1 MRGDQRLTGGRDV
14 PGFGY
19 AHGCP
24 RKIHDGI
31 GIASSYQVGNPG
43 AIKARRD
50 PADRPTTGR
59 DRCLLGRRGDF
70 RHSAAA
76 GGRGQPRPNHWTA
89 EDFRGHHCKHLEESR
104 RLRPASTEQA
114 MTRPPKRSMFA
125 GDGVA
130 APLQH
135 ATFRRIWLASLLS
148 NLGLLIQAV
157 GAAWAMTQMTSSAD
171 KVALVQTALMLPVM
185 LISMPAGAIAD
196 MYDRRIVALIS
207 LAIALSGATALTVL
221 AWLGLVT
228 PETLLALCFVVGSG
242 MALFGPAWQSSVT
255 EQVPPET
262 LPSAVAL
269 NGISY
274 NIARSFGPA
283 IGGIVVAAAGAVAAF
298 AANAVLYLPLLI
310 VLFLWRRTSQPS
322 RLPRERLN
330 RAIVSGV
337 RYIANSPAIKIVLTR
352 TLVTGLIGGSVS
364 ALMPL
369 VARDLLHG
377 GAQTY
382 GIMLG
387 AFGMGAVIGA
397 LNITEVRKRMS
408 GEAAIRACALSMGG
422 AIAAVALSREPVLTA
437 AALVI
442 AGAVWMLAVAL
453 FNIGVQLSAPRWVAG
468 RSLAAFQASIA
479 GGIAIGSWGWG
490 RLTDAVGVEAALLV
504 SAALM
509 LASPLL
515 GLWLQMPRIGAR
527 NEDAEVLADP
537 EVQLSL
543 TARSGPLVVEI
554 EYRVAQDN
562 ARAFH
567 NVMQEVQLS
576 RQRNGAY
583 GWSIARDIADPELWT
598 ERYHCP
604 TWLDYLR
611 QRNRSTQ
618 SERALHQRAIGFHL
632 GPDPV
637 RVRRML
643 ERPFGSVRWK
653 EDTPDRAV
661 SEVLPVT
668 SSAAGGST

>member
-1 MRGDQRLTGGRDV
+1 MTDQ
-14 PGFGY
+14 
-19 AHGCP
+19 
-24 RKIHDGI
+24 
-31 GIASSYQVGNPG
+31 
-43 AIKARRD
+43 
-50 PADRPTTGR
+50 
-59 DRCLLGRRGDF
+59 
-70 RHSAAA
+70 
-76 GGRGQPRPNHWTA
+76 
-89 EDFRGHHCKHLEESR
+89 
-104 RLRPASTEQA
+104 
-114 MTRPPKRSMFA
+114 PKRSRFA
-125 GDGVA
+125 PDSIA
-130 APLQH
+130 APLRH
-135 ATFRRIWLASLLS
+135 AVFRRIWLASLVS
-148 NLGLLIQAV
+148 NLGILIQGV

-171 KVALVQTALMLPVM
+171 KVALVQTALMLPIM
-185 LISMPAGAIAD
+185 LIAMPAGAIAD
-196 MYDRRIVALIS
+196 MHDRRIVALVS
-207 LAIALSGATALTVL
+207 LAIALVGATVLTVL
-221 AWLGLVT
+221 AWFNLVT
-228 PETLLALCFVVGSG
+228 PNILLALCFVVGSG
-242 MALFGPAWQSSVT
+242 MALFGPAWQASVS
-255 EQVPPET
+255 EQVPAET

-283 IGGIVVAAAGAVAAF
+283 IGGIVVATAGAVAAF
-298 AANAVLYLPLLI
+298 AVNALLYLPLMV
-310 VLFLWRRTSQPS
+310 VLFLWNRAHEPS

-337 RYIANSPAIKIVLTR
+337 RYIANSPSIRIVLIR

-382 GIMLG
+382 GVMLG
-387 AFGMGAVIGA
+387 AFGMGAVFGA
-397 LNITEVRKRMS
+397 LNIAEVRRRLS
-408 GEAAIRACALSMGG
+408 GEAAVRACAISMAG
-422 AIAAVALSREPVLTA
+422 AIAAVALSTSAILTA
-437 AALVI
+437 IALVL

-490 RLTDAVGVEAALLV
+490 HLTDAAGVEIALLV
-504 SAALM
+504 SAGLM
-509 LASPLL
+509 LLSPLL
-515 GLWLQMPRIGAR
+515 GIWLRMPPVGAR
-527 NEDAEVLADP
+527 NEAASEVLADP
-537 EVQLSL
+537 EVRLSL
-543 TARSGPLVVEI
+543 TGRSGPLVVEI

-583 GWSIARDIADPELWT
+583 GWSIARDIGDPELWT

-611 QRNRSTQ
+611 QRNRATQ
-618 SERALHQRAIGFHL
+618 SERALHQSAIAFHL
-632 GPDPV
+632 GPEPI

-653 EDTPDRAV
+653 EDTPDRAAN
-661 SEVLPVT
+661 EVLPVVAT
-668 SSAAGGST
+668 AAGSST

>member
-1 MRGDQRLTGGRDV
+1 MTEPPNR
-14 PGFGY
+14 PSF
-19 AHGCP
+19 AA
-24 RKIHDGI
+24 DG
-31 GIASSYQVGNPG
+31 
-43 AIKARRD
+43 
-50 PADRPTTGR
+50 
-59 DRCLLGRRGDF
+59 
-70 RHSAAA
+70 
-76 GGRGQPRPNHWTA
+76 
-89 EDFRGHHCKHLEESR
+89 
-104 RLRPASTEQA
+104 LR
-114 MTRPPKRSMFA
+114 
-125 GDGVA
+125 
-130 APLQH
+130 APLRH
-135 ATFRRIWLASLLS
+135 PVFRRIWFASLLS
-148 NLGLLIQAV
+148 NLGLLIQGV
-157 GAAWAMTQMTSSAD
+157 GAAWAMTQMATSAD
-171 KVALVQTALMLPVM
+171 DVALVQTALMLPVM

-196 MYDRRIVALIS
+196 MYDRRIVALVSLSIS
-207 LAIALSGATALTVL
+207 LSGATALS
-221 AWLGLVT
+221 
-228 PETLLALCFVVGSG
+228 LLAGLHLITPTILLAFCFVVGSG
-242 MALFGPAWQSSVT
+242 MALFGPAWQSSVS
-255 EQVPPET
+255 EQVPAET

-283 IGGIVVAAAGAVAAF
+283 IGGIVVATAGAVAAF
-298 AANAVLYLPLLI
+298 AANAVLYIPLMV
-310 VLFLWRRTSQPS
+310 VLFLWRRVSEPS

-337 RYIANSPAIKIVLTR
+337 RYIANSPSIRIVLAR
-352 TLVTGLIGGSVS
+352 TLVTGVIGGSVS

-397 LNITEVRKRMS
+397 LNISEVRRRMT
-408 GEAAIRACALSMGG
+408 GEAAVRACALSMGG
-422 AIAAVALSREPVLTA
+422 AIAAIALSHEPVLTA
-437 AALVI
+437 AALVV
-442 AGAVWMLAVAL
+442 AGAAWMLAVAL

-479 GGIAIGSWGWG
+479 GGIAVGSWGWG
-490 RLTDAVGVEAALLV
+490 RLTDAAGVETALLA
-504 SAALM
+504 SAGLM
-509 LASPLL
+509 MLSPLL
-515 GLWLQMPRIGAR
+515 GLWLHMPRIGAR
-527 NEDAEVLADP
+527 NEDAELLADP

-554 EYRVAQDN
+554 EYRVDQDN

-567 NVMQEVQLS
+567 NVMQDVQLS

-618 SERALHQRAIGFHL
+618 SERALHQRAMDFHL

-637 RVRRML
+637 RIRRML

-653 EDTPDRAV
+653 EDTPDRAA
-661 SEVLPVT
+661 SEVLPVVAT
-668 SSAAGGST
+668 AAGSST

>member
-1 MRGDQRLTGGRDV
+1 MTDQ
-14 PGFGY
+14 
-19 AHGCP
+19 
-24 RKIHDGI
+24 
-31 GIASSYQVGNPG
+31 
-43 AIKARRD
+43 
-50 PADRPTTGR
+50 
-59 DRCLLGRRGDF
+59 
-70 RHSAAA
+70 
-76 GGRGQPRPNHWTA
+76 
-89 EDFRGHHCKHLEESR
+89 
-104 RLRPASTEQA
+104 
-114 MTRPPKRSMFA
+114 PKRSRFA
-125 GDGVA
+125 TDSIA
-130 APLQH
+130 APLRH
-135 ATFRRIWLASLLS
+135 AVFRRIWLASLVS
-148 NLGLLIQAV
+148 NLGILIQGV

-196 MYDRRIVALIS
+196 MHDRRIVALVS
-207 LAIALSGATALTVL
+207 LSIALCGATALTVL
-221 AWLGLVT
+221 AWFNLVT
-228 PETLLALCFVVGSG
+228 PNVLLALCFVVGSG
-242 MALFGPAWQSSVT
+242 MALFGPAWQASVS
-255 EQVPPET
+255 EQVPAET

-283 IGGIVVAAAGAVAAF
+283 VGGIVVATAGAVAAF
-298 AANAVLYLPLLI
+298 AVNAVLYLPLMV
-310 VLFLWRRTSQPS
+310 VLFLWNRAHEPS

-337 RYIANSPAIKIVLTR
+337 RYIANSPSIRIVLSR

-387 AFGMGAVIGA
+387 AFGMGAVLGA
-397 LNITEVRKRMS
+397 LNIAEVRKRLS
-408 GEAAIRACALSMGG
+408 GEAAVRACAISMAG
-422 AIAAVALSREPVLTA
+422 AIAAVALSTNAVLTA
-437 AALVI
+437 AALVL

-479 GGIAIGSWGWG
+479 GGIAVGSWGWG
-490 RLTDAVGVEAALLV
+490 HLTDYAGVETALLV
-504 SAALM
+504 SAGLM
-509 LASPLL
+509 LVSPLL
-515 GLWLQMPRIGAR
+515 GIWLRMPPVGAR
-527 NEDAEVLADP
+527 NEAASEVLADP
-537 EVQLSL
+537 EVRLSL
-543 TARSGPLVVEI
+543 TGRSGPLVVEI

-562 ARAFH
+562 ARLFH

-618 SERALHQRAIGFHL
+618 SERALHQRAIDFHL
-632 GPDPV
+632 GPDPI

-653 EDTPDRAV
+653 EDTPDLAAN
-661 SEVLPVT
+661 EVLPVAT
-668 SSAAGGST
+668 AAGSST

>member
-1 MRGDQRLTGGRDV
+1 MTEQSKRRGFAT
-14 PGFGY
+14 
-19 AHGCP
+19 
-24 RKIHDGI
+24 DGI
-31 GIASSYQVGNPG
+31 
-43 AIKARRD
+43 
-50 PADRPTTGR
+50 
-59 DRCLLGRRGDF
+59 
-70 RHSAAA
+70 
-76 GGRGQPRPNHWTA
+76 
-89 EDFRGHHCKHLEESR
+89 
-104 RLRPASTEQA
+104 
-114 MTRPPKRSMFA
+114 
-125 GDGVA
+125 A
-130 APLQH
+130 APLRH
-135 ATFRRIWLASLLS
+135 AVFRRIWLASLVS
-148 NLGLLIQAV
+148 NLGILIQGV

-171 KVALVQTALMLPVM
+171 KVALVQTALMLPIM
-185 LISMPAGAIAD
+185 LIAMPAGAIAD
-196 MYDRRIVALIS
+196 MHDRRIVALIS
-207 LAIALSGATALTVL
+207 LGIALVGATVLTVL

-228 PETLLALCFVVGSG
+228 PNILLALCFVVGSG
-242 MALFGPAWQSSVT
+242 MALFGPAWQASVS

-262 LPSAVAL
+262 LPAAVAL

-283 IGGIVVAAAGAVAAF
+283 IGGLVVATSGAVAAF
-298 AANAVLYLPLLI
+298 AVNAALYLPLMV
-310 VLFLWRRTSQPS
+310 VLFLWNRTHEPS

-330 RAIVSGV
+330 RAMVSGV
-337 RYIANSPAIKIVLTR
+337 RYIANSPSIRIVLIR
-352 TLVTGLIGGSVS
+352 TLVTGIIGGSVS

-397 LNITEVRKRMS
+397 LNIGEVRRRMS
-408 GEAAIRACALSMGG
+408 GEAAVRACAISMAG
-422 AIAAVALSREPVLTA
+422 AIAAVALSTSAIMTA
-437 AALVI
+437 VALVL

-479 GGIAIGSWGWG
+479 GGIAVGSWGWG
-490 RLTDAVGVEAALLV
+490 YLTDLAGVETALLV
-504 SAALM
+504 SAGLM
-509 LASPLL
+509 LISPLL
-515 GLWLQMPRIGAR
+515 GIWLRMPRVGAR
-527 NEDAEVLADP
+527 NEDATEVLADP
-537 EVQLSL
+537 EVRLSL

-554 EYRVAQDN
+554 EYRVAQDS

-583 GWSIARDIADPELWT
+583 GWSIARDIGDPELWT

-611 QRNRSTQ
+611 QRNRPTQ
-618 SERALHQRAIGFHL
+618 SERALHQRAIDFHL
-632 GPDPV
+632 GPDPI

-653 EDTPDRAV
+653 EDTPDRAAN
-661 SEVLPVT
+661 EVLPVVAT
-668 SSAAGGST
+668 AAGSST

>member
-1 MRGDQRLTGGRDV
+1 MTDQ
-14 PGFGY
+14 
-19 AHGCP
+19 
-24 RKIHDGI
+24 
-31 GIASSYQVGNPG
+31 
-43 AIKARRD
+43 
-50 PADRPTTGR
+50 
-59 DRCLLGRRGDF
+59 
-70 RHSAAA
+70 
-76 GGRGQPRPNHWTA
+76 
-89 EDFRGHHCKHLEESR
+89 
-104 RLRPASTEQA
+104 
-114 MTRPPKRSMFA
+114 PKRSRFA
-125 GDGVA
+125 TDSIV
-130 APLQH
+130 APLRH
-135 ATFRRIWLASLLS
+135 AVFRRIWLASLVS
-148 NLGLLIQAV
+148 NLGILIQGV

-196 MYDRRIVALIS
+196 MHDRRIVALVS
-207 LAIALSGATALTVL
+207 LSVALCGATALTVL
-221 AWLGLVT
+221 AWFNLVT
-228 PETLLALCFVVGSG
+228 PNVLLTLCFIVGSG
-242 MALFGPAWQSSVT
+242 MALFGPAWQASVS
-255 EQVPPET
+255 EQVPAET

-283 IGGIVVAAAGAVAAF
+283 VGGIVVATAGAVAAF
-298 AANAVLYLPLLI
+298 AVNAVLYLPLMV
-310 VLFLWRRTSQPS
+310 VLFLWNRSHEPS

-337 RYIANSPAIKIVLTR
+337 RYIANSPSIRIVLLR
-352 TLVTGLIGGSVS
+352 TLVTGLIGGSIS

-387 AFGMGAVIGA
+387 AFGVGAVIGA
-397 LNITEVRKRMS
+397 LNIAEVRKRMS
-408 GEAAIRACALSMGG
+408 GEAAVRACAISLAG
-422 AIAAVALSREPVLTA
+422 AIASVALSTNAVLTA
-437 AALVI
+437 AALVL
-442 AGAVWMLAVAL
+442 AGGVWMLAVAL

-479 GGIAIGSWGWG
+479 GGIAVGSWGWG
-490 RLTDAVGVEAALLV
+490 HLTDYAGVETALLV
-504 SAALM
+504 SAGLM
-509 LASPLL
+509 LVSPVL
-515 GLWLQMPRIGAR
+515 GIWLRMPPVGAR
-527 NEDAEVLADP
+527 NEAATEVLADP
-537 EVQLSL
+537 EVRLSL
-543 TARSGPLVVEI
+543 TGRSGPLVVEI

-562 ARAFH
+562 ARLFH

-611 QRNRSTQ
+611 QRSRATL
-618 SERALHQRAIGFHL
+618 SERALHQSAIDFHL
-632 GPDPV
+632 GPDPI

-653 EDTPDRAV
+653 EDTPDTAAD
-661 SEVLPVT
+661 EVLPVAT
-668 SSAAGGST
+668 AAGSST

>member
-1 MRGDQRLTGGRDV
+1 MTDQ
-14 PGFGY
+14 
-19 AHGCP
+19 
-24 RKIHDGI
+24 
-31 GIASSYQVGNPG
+31 
-43 AIKARRD
+43 
-50 PADRPTTGR
+50 
-59 DRCLLGRRGDF
+59 
-70 RHSAAA
+70 
-76 GGRGQPRPNHWTA
+76 
-89 EDFRGHHCKHLEESR
+89 
-104 RLRPASTEQA
+104 
-114 MTRPPKRSMFA
+114 PKRSRPVTE
-125 GDGVA
+125 GIA
-130 APLQH
+130 APLRH
-135 ATFRRIWLASLLS
+135 PVFRRIWFASLVS
-148 NLGLLIQAV
+148 NLGILIQGV

-171 KVALVQTALMLPVM
+171 KVALVQTALMLPIM
-185 LISMPAGAIAD
+185 LIAMPAGAIAD
-196 MYDRRIVALIS
+196 MHDRRIVALIS
-207 LAIALSGATALTVL
+207 LGIALVGATVLTVL

-228 PETLLALCFVVGSG
+228 PNILLALCFVVGSG
-242 MALFGPAWQSSVT
+242 MALFGPAWQASVS
-255 EQVPPET
+255 EQVPAET
-262 LPSAVAL
+262 LPAAVAL

-283 IGGIVVAAAGAVAAF
+283 IGGIVVATAGAVAAF
-298 AANAVLYLPLLI
+298 AVNAVLYLPLMV
-310 VLFLWRRTSQPS
+310 VLFLWNRTHEPS

-337 RYIANSPAIKIVLTR
+337 RYIANSPSIRIVLIR
-352 TLVTGLIGGSVS
+352 TLVTGIIGGSVS

-397 LNITEVRKRMS
+397 LNIGEVRRRMS
-408 GEAAIRACALSMGG
+408 GEAAVRACAISMAG
-422 AIAAVALSREPVLTA
+422 AIAAVALSTSAILTA
-437 AALVI
+437 VALVL

-479 GGIAIGSWGWG
+479 GGIAMGSWGWG
-490 RLTDAVGVEAALLV
+490 HLTDLAGVETALLV
-504 SAALM
+504 SASLM
-509 LASPLL
+509 LLSPLL
-515 GLWLQMPRIGAR
+515 GIWLRMPRVGAR
-527 NEDAEVLADP
+527 NEDATELLADP

-543 TARSGPLVVEI
+543 TGRSGPLVVEI

-567 NVMQEVQLS
+567 NVMQDVQLS

-583 GWSIARDIADPELWT
+583 GWSIARDIGDPELWT

-611 QRNRSTQ
+611 QRNRATQ
-618 SERALHQRAIGFHL
+618 SERALHQRAIDFHL
-632 GPDPV
+632 GPDPI

-653 EDTPDRAV
+653 EDTPDRAAN
-661 SEVLPVT
+661 EVLPVVAT
-668 SSAAGGST
+668 AAGSST

>member
-1 MRGDQRLTGGRDV
+1 MLAKPGLSRGPLDRHRPEQASLLSKGIKPAATDDV
-14 PGFGY
+14 MTEQPKRPMS
-19 AHGCP
+19 AA
-24 RKIHDGI
+24 DGI
-31 GIASSYQVGNPG
+31 S
-43 AIKARRD
+43 
-50 PADRPTTGR
+50 
-59 DRCLLGRRGDF
+59 
-70 RHSAAA
+70 
-76 GGRGQPRPNHWTA
+76 
-89 EDFRGHHCKHLEESR
+89 
-104 RLRPASTEQA
+104 
-114 MTRPPKRSMFA
+114 
-125 GDGVA
+125 
-130 APLQH
+130 APLRH
-135 ATFRRIWLASLLS
+135 LVFRRIWSASLLS

-157 GAAWAMTQMTSSAD
+157 GAAWAMTQMTPSAD

-185 LISMPAGAIAD
+185 LIAMPAGAIAD
-196 MYDRRIVALIS
+196 MYDRRIVSLIS
-207 LAIALSGATALTVL
+207 LSIALAGATALTAL
-221 AWLGLVT
+221 AWLGLMT
-228 PETLLALCFVVGSG
+228 PTSLLALCFVVGSG
-242 MALFGPAWQSSVT
+242 MALFGPAWQSSVS
-255 EQVPPET
+255 EQVPADM
-262 LPSAVAL
+262 LPAAVAL

-283 IGGIVVAAAGAVAAF
+283 IGGIVVATAGAVAAF
-298 AANAVLYLPLLI
+298 AANAFLYIPLA
-310 VLFLWRRTSQPS
+310 VALFIWRRESAPS

-337 RYIANSPAIKIVLTR
+337 RYIANSPSIKIVLVR
-352 TLVTGLIGGSVS
+352 TLVTGLIGGSIS

-369 VARDLLHG
+369 VVRDLLHG

-397 LNITEVRKRMS
+397 LNISEVRKRLS
-408 GEAAIRACALSMGG
+408 GEAAIRACTLSMGG
-422 AIAAVALSREPVLTA
+422 AIAAVALSHERVLTA
-437 AALVI
+437 AALVV
-442 AGAVWMLAVAL
+442 AGAAWMLAVAL

-468 RSLAAFQASIA
+468 RSLAIFQAAIS

-490 RLTDAVGVEAALLV
+490 QLTDAAGVETALLV
-504 SAALM
+504 SAGLM
-509 LASPLL
+509 LLSPLL
-515 GLWLQMPRIGAR
+515 GLWLKMPRVGAR

-537 EVQLSL
+537 EVLLSL
-543 TARSGPLVVEI
+543 TGRSGPLVVEI

-604 TWLDYLR
+604 TWFDYLR

-618 SERALHQRAIGFHL
+618 SERALHQRAMDFHL

-653 EDTPDRAV
+653 EDTPDRAAN
-661 SEVLPVT
+661 EVLPVA
-668 SSAAGGST
+668 SAAAGSST

>member
-1 MRGDQRLTGGRDV
+1 MEFRRHQFVTSRGNQR
-14 PGFGY
+14 P
-19 AHGCP
+19 P
-24 RKIHDGI
+24 II
-31 GIASSYQVGNPG
+31 GIHGTVM
-43 AIKARRD
+43 
-50 PADRPTTGR
+50 
-59 DRCLLGRRGDF
+59 
-70 RHSAAA
+70 
-76 GGRGQPRPNHWTA
+76 
-89 EDFRGHHCKHLEESR
+89 
-104 RLRPASTEQA
+104 TE
-114 MTRPPKRSMFA
+114 MPKRSIFSA
-125 GDGVA
+125 DSIA
-130 APLQH
+130 APLRH
-135 ATFRRIWLASLLS
+135 SVFRRIWLASLVS
-148 NLGLLIQAV
+148 NLGLLIQGV

-171 KVALVQTALMLPVM
+171 KVALVQTALMLPIM

-196 MYDRRIVALIS
+196 MYDRRIVALVSLSIS
-207 LAIALSGATALTVL
+207 LVGATLLAVM
-221 AWLGLVT
+221 AWLNLVT
-228 PETLLALCFVVGSG
+228 PNILLAFCFVVGCG
-242 MALFGPAWQSSVT
+242 MALFGPAWQASVS
-255 EQVPPET
+255 EQVPAET

-283 IGGIVVAAAGAVAAF
+283 VGGIVVASAGAVAAF
-298 AANAVLYLPLLI
+298 AVNTVLYLPLMI
-310 VLFLWRRTSQPS
+310 VLFLWKRANEPS

-337 RYIANSPAIKIVLTR
+337 RYIANSPSIRIVLIR

-408 GEAAIRACALSMGG
+408 GEAAVRACAISMAG
-422 AIAAVALSREPVLTA
+422 AIASVALSTNAVLTA
-437 AALVI
+437 AALVL
-442 AGAVWMLAVAL
+442 AGGVWMLAVAL

-479 GGIAIGSWGWG
+479 GGIALGSWGWG
-490 RLTDAVGVEAALLV
+490 HLTDIAGVEVALLV
-504 SAALM
+504 SAGLM
-509 LASPLL
+509 TLSPLL
-515 GLWLQMPRIGAR
+515 GIWMRMPPIGAR
-527 NEDAEVLADP
+527 NEAATELLADP
-537 EVQLSL
+537 EVQLQL
-543 TARSGPLVVEI
+543 TGRSGPLVVEI

-583 GWSIARDIADPELWT
+583 GWSIARDIGDPELWT

-611 QRNRSTQ
+611 QRNRPTQ
-618 SERALHQRAIGFHL
+618 SERALQQRAIDVHL
-632 GPDPV
+632 GPEPI

-653 EDTPDRAV
+653 EDTPDRAAN
-661 SEVLPVT
+661 EVLPMVAT
-668 SSAAGGST
+668 AAGSST

>member
-1 MRGDQRLTGGRDV
+1 
-14 PGFGY
+14 
-19 AHGCP
+19 
-24 RKIHDGI
+24 
-31 GIASSYQVGNPG
+31 
-43 AIKARRD
+43 
-50 PADRPTTGR
+50 
-59 DRCLLGRRGDF
+59 
-70 RHSAAA
+70 
-76 GGRGQPRPNHWTA
+76 
-89 EDFRGHHCKHLEESR
+89 
-104 RLRPASTEQA
+104 
-114 MTRPPKRSMFA
+114 MTQPKRAIFTP
-125 GDGVA
+125 DGVA
-130 APLQH
+130 APLRH
-135 ATFRRIWLASLLS
+135 TTFRRIWLASLLS

-196 MYDRRIVALIS
+196 MYDRRIVALVSLSIS
-207 LAIALSGATALTVL
+207 LTGATALTVL
-221 AWLGLVT
+221 AWLNLVT
-228 PETLLALCFVVGSG
+228 PEILLAFCFIVGSG
-242 MALFGPAWQSSVT
+242 MALFGPAWQSSVS
-255 EQVPPET
+255 EQVPVET

-283 IGGIVVAAAGAVAAF
+283 IGGIVVATAGAVAAF
-298 AANAVLYLPLLI
+298 AANAVLYIPLLV
-310 VLFLWRRTSQPS
+310 VLFLWRRSIAPS

-337 RYIANSPAIKIVLTR
+337 RYIANSPAIKIVLAR

-369 VARDLLHG
+369 VTRDLLHG

-387 AFGMGAVIGA
+387 AFGVGAVIGA
-397 LNITEVRKRMS
+397 LNIGEVRKRLS

-490 RLTDAVGVEAALLV
+490 RLTDATGVETALLV
-504 SAALM
+504 SAGLM

-515 GLWLQMPRIGAR
+515 GRWLQMPRVGAR
-527 NEDAEVLADP
+527 NEDAELLADP
-537 EVQLSL
+537 EVQLLL

-583 GWSIARDIADPELWT
+583 GWSIARDIAEPELWT

-618 SERALHQRAIGFHL
+618 SERALHQRAIDFHL

-661 SEVLPVT
+661 NELLPVA
-668 SSAAGGST
+668 SAAGGST

>member
-1 MRGDQRLTGGRDV
+1 MTG
-14 PGFGY
+14 
-19 AHGCP
+19 
-24 RKIHDGI
+24 K
-31 GIASSYQVGNPG
+31 
-43 AIKARRD
+43 
-50 PADRPTTGR
+50 
-59 DRCLLGRRGDF
+59 
-70 RHSAAA
+70 
-76 GGRGQPRPNHWTA
+76 
-89 EDFRGHHCKHLEESR
+89 
-104 RLRPASTEQA
+104 
-114 MTRPPKRSMFA
+114 PKRSMFA
-125 GDGVA
+125 ADGVA
-130 APLQH
+130 APLRYV
-135 ATFRRIWLASLLS
+135 TFRRIWLASLLS

-157 GAAWAMTQMTSSAD
+157 GAAWEMTQMTSSAD
-171 KVALVQTALMLPVM
+171 KVALVQTALMLPIM
-185 LISMPAGAIAD
+185 LIAMPAGAIAD
-196 MYDRRIVALIS
+196 MYDRRIVALVS
-207 LAIALSGATALTVL
+207 LSVSLSGATALTVL

-228 PETLLALCFVVGSG
+228 PENLLIFCFVVGSG
-242 MALFGPAWQSSVT
+242 MALFGPAWQSSVS
-255 EQVPPET
+255 EQVPTET

-298 AANAVLYLPLLI
+298 AANAIFYLPLVV
-310 VLFLWRRTSQPS
+310 VLFLWRRTSEPS

-337 RYIANSPAIKIVLTR
+337 RYIANSPSIKIVLAR

-397 LNITEVRKRMS
+397 LNIGEVRKRLS

-422 AIAAVALSREPVLTA
+422 AIAAVGLSREPVLTA

-490 RLTDAVGVEAALLV
+490 RLTDAAGVEIALLI

-515 GLWLQMPRIGAR
+515 GIWLRMPRVGAR

-537 EVQLSL
+537 QVQLSL

-554 EYRVAQDN
+554 EYRVAQQD

-618 SERALHQRAIGFHL
+618 SERALHQCAMDFHL

-637 RVRRML
+637 RIRRML

-653 EDTPDRAV
+653 EETPDRAAD
-661 SEVLPVT
+661 EVLPIAT
-668 SSAAGGST
+668 AAAGGST

>member
-1 MRGDQRLTGGRDV
+1 MTDQ
-14 PGFGY
+14 
-19 AHGCP
+19 
-24 RKIHDGI
+24 
-31 GIASSYQVGNPG
+31 
-43 AIKARRD
+43 
-50 PADRPTTGR
+50 
-59 DRCLLGRRGDF
+59 
-70 RHSAAA
+70 
-76 GGRGQPRPNHWTA
+76 
-89 EDFRGHHCKHLEESR
+89 
-104 RLRPASTEQA
+104 
-114 MTRPPKRSMFA
+114 PKRQKFA
-125 GDGVA
+125 ADGVT
-130 APLQH
+130 APLRH
-135 ATFRRIWLASLLS
+135 AVFRRIWLASLLS
-148 NLGLLIQAV
+148 NFGLLIQGV

-171 KVALVQTALMLPVM
+171 KVALVQTALMLPIM

-207 LAIALSGATALTVL
+207 LAIALSGATALAVTS
-221 AWLGLVT
+221 WLGLVT
-228 PETLLALCFVVGSG
+228 PQILLALCFVVGSG
-242 MALFGPAWQSSVT
+242 MALFGPAWQSSVS
-255 EQVPPET
+255 EQVPAET

-283 IGGIVVAAAGAVAAF
+283 IGGIVVATAGAFAAF
-298 AANAVLYLPLLI
+298 ATNAALYLPLLI
-310 VLFLWRRTSQPS
+310 VLLLWRRTSEPS

-337 RYIANSPAIKIVLTR
+337 RYIANSPSIRIVLAR

-369 VARDLLHG
+369 VTRDLLHG

-387 AFGMGAVIGA
+387 AFGIGAVIGA
-397 LNITEVRKRMS
+397 LNIAEVRKRMS
-408 GEAAIRACALSMGG
+408 GEAAVRACALSMSG
-422 AIAAVALSREPVLTA
+422 AIAAVAISREPVLTA
-437 AALVI
+437 AALVL

-468 RSLAAFQASIA
+468 RSLAAFQAAIA
-479 GGIAIGSWGWG
+479 GGIAMGSWGWG
-490 RLTDAVGVEAALLV
+490 RLTDAAGVETALLV

-509 LASPLL
+509 FVSPLL
-515 GLWLQMPRIGAR
+515 GLWLRMPRIGAR
-527 NEDAEVLADP
+527 DEDAEVLADP
-537 EVQLSL
+537 EVRLML

-554 EYRVAQDN
+554 EYRVDQEN

-604 TWLDYLR
+604 TWHDYLR

-653 EDTPDRAV
+653 EDTPDRAAA
-661 SEVLPVT
+661 EVLPVAT
-668 SSAAGGST
+668 AAGGST

>member
-1 MRGDQRLTGGRDV
+1 M
-14 PGFGY
+14 
-19 AHGCP
+19 
-24 RKIHDGI
+24 
-31 GIASSYQVGNPG
+31 
-43 AIKARRD
+43 
-50 PADRPTTGR
+50 
-59 DRCLLGRRGDF
+59 
-70 RHSAAA
+70 
-76 GGRGQPRPNHWTA
+76 
-89 EDFRGHHCKHLEESR
+89 
-104 RLRPASTEQA
+104 TE
-114 MTRPPKRSMFA
+114 PPKRQMFA
-125 GDGVA
+125 AHGVA
-130 APLQH
+130 APLRH
-135 ATFRRIWLASLLS
+135 TVFRRIWLASLLS
-148 NLGLLIQAV
+148 NLGLLIQGV

-171 KVALVQTALMLPVM
+171 KVALVQTALMLPIM

-196 MYDRRIVALIS
+196 MYDRRIVALVS
-207 LAIALSGATALTVL
+207 LSIALVGATALSVL
-221 AWLGLVT
+221 AWLGRIT
-228 PETLLALCFVVGSG
+228 PEILLAFCFIVGSG
-242 MALFGPAWQSSVT
+242 MALFGPAWQSSVS
-255 EQVPPET
+255 EQVPAET

-283 IGGIVVAAAGAVAAF
+283 IGGIVVASAGAVAAF
-298 AANAVLYLPLLI
+298 AINAVFYIPLLV
-310 VLFLWRRTSQPS
+310 VLFLWRRISEPS

-337 RYIANSPAIKIVLTR
+337 RYIANSPSIRIVLTR

-397 LNITEVRKRMS
+397 LNIGELRKRMS
-408 GEAAIRACALSMGG
+408 GEAAVRACALTMAG
-422 AIAAVALSREPVLTA
+422 AIAAVALSRQPVLTA
-437 AALVI
+437 AALVV
-442 AGAVWMLAVAL
+442 AGAAWMLAVAL

-490 RLTDAVGVEAALLV
+490 RLTDAAGVETALMV

-509 LASPLL
+509 FASPLL
-515 GLWLQMPRIGAR
+515 GRWLKMPPVDTR
-527 NEDAEVLADP
+527 AEAAELLADP
-537 EVQLSL
+537 EVRLAL
-543 TARSGPLVVEI
+543 TGRSGPLVVEI
-554 EYRVAQDN
+554 EYRVDQEN
-562 ARAFH
+562 ARTFH

-618 SERALHQRAIGFHL
+618 SERALHRRAMDFHL

-653 EDTPDRAV
+653 EDTPDRAA
-661 SEVLPVT
+661 SEVLPVAT
-668 SSAAGGST
+668 AAGGST

>member
-1 MRGDQRLTGGRDV
+1 MTNQPNPT
-14 PGFGY
+14 
-19 AHGCP
+19 A
-24 RKIHDGI
+24 DGI
-31 GIASSYQVGNPG
+31 IAP
-43 AIKARRD
+43 
-50 PADRPTTGR
+50 
-59 DRCLLGRRGDF
+59 L
-70 RHSAAA
+70 RHS
-76 GGRGQPRPNHWTA
+76 
-89 EDFRGHHCKHLEESR
+89 
-104 RLRPASTEQA
+104 
-114 MTRPPKRSMFA
+114 
-125 GDGVA
+125 V
-130 APLQH
+130 
-135 ATFRRIWLASLLS
+135 FRRIWLASLLS

-196 MYDRRIVALIS
+196 MHDRRIVALVS
-207 LAIALSGATALTVL
+207 LAVALSGATALTIL
-221 AWLGLVT
+221 AWLNLIS
-228 PETLLALCFVVGSG
+228 PNILLALCFVVGSG
-242 MALFGPAWQSSVT
+242 MALFGPAWQASVS
-255 EQVPPET
+255 EQVPAET

-283 IGGIVVAAAGAVAAF
+283 IGGIVVATAGAVAAF
-298 AANAVLYLPLLI
+298 AVNTVLYLPLLV
-310 VLFLWRRTSQPS
+310 VLFLWNRTHEPS

-337 RYIANSPAIKIVLTR
+337 RYIANSPSIRIVLIR
-352 TLVTGLIGGSVS
+352 TLTTGVIGGSVS

-387 AFGMGAVIGA
+387 AFGMGAVFGA
-397 LNITEVRKRMS
+397 LNISEVRRRMS
-408 GEAAIRACALSMGG
+408 GEAAVRACAISMAG
-422 AIAAVALSREPVLTA
+422 AIAAVALSTSAVLTA
-437 AALVI
+437 IALVL

-479 GGIAIGSWGWG
+479 GGIAVGSWGWG
-490 RLTDAVGVEAALLV
+490 HLTDIAGVEVALLV
-504 SAALM
+504 SAGLM
-509 LASPLL
+509 LLSPLL
-515 GLWLQMPRIGAR
+515 GIWLRMPPVGAR
-527 NEDAEVLADP
+527 NEDATEVLADP
-537 EVQLSL
+537 EVRLSL
-543 TARSGPLVVEI
+543 TGRSGPLVVEI
-554 EYRVAQDN
+554 EYRVAQDS

-583 GWSIARDIADPELWT
+583 GWSIARDIGDPELWT

-611 QRNRSTQ
+611 QRSRPTQ
-618 SERALHQRAIGFHL
+618 SERALHQSAIDFHL
-632 GPDPV
+632 GPEPI

-653 EDTPDRAV
+653 EDTPDRAAN
-661 SEVLPVT
+661 EVLPVAT
-668 SSAAGGST
+668 AAGSST

>member
-1 MRGDQRLTGGRDV
+1 MTDQPERSK
-14 PGFGY
+14 F
-19 AHGCP
+19 A
-24 RKIHDGI
+24 
-31 GIASSYQVGNPG
+31 
-43 AIKARRD
+43 
-50 PADRPTTGR
+50 ADS
-59 DRCLLGRRGDF
+59 L
-70 RHSAAA
+70 
-76 GGRGQPRPNHWTA
+76 
-89 EDFRGHHCKHLEESR
+89 
-104 RLRPASTEQA
+104 
-114 MTRPPKRSMFA
+114 
-125 GDGVA
+125 A
-130 APLQH
+130 APLRH
-135 ATFRRIWLASLLS
+135 SVFRRIWLASLLS
-148 NLGLLIQAV
+148 NLGLMIQAV

-196 MYDRRIVALIS
+196 MHDRRIVALVSLSIS
-207 LAIALSGATALTVL
+207 LSGATALTAL
-221 AWLGLVT
+221 SWFGLVT
-228 PETLLALCFVVGSG
+228 PPILLALCFVVGSG
-242 MALFGPAWQSSVT
+242 MALFGPAWQSSVS
-255 EQVPPET
+255 EQVPAET

-283 IGGIVVAAAGAVAAF
+283 IGGVVVAAAGAVAAF
-298 AANAVLYLPLLI
+298 AANAVLYLPLLV
-310 VLFLWRRTSQPS
+310 VLFRWRRVTAPS

-330 RAIVSGV
+330 RAMVSGV
-337 RYIANSPAIKIVLTR
+337 RYIANSPSIRIVLAR
-352 TLVTGLIGGSVS
+352 TFVTGIFGGSVS

-369 VARDLLHG
+369 VVRDLLHG
-377 GAQTY
+377 GAQAY

-397 LNITEVRKRMS
+397 LNIGEVRKRMTV
-408 GEAAIRACALSMGG
+408 EAAVRTCALTMGV
-422 AIAAVALSREPVLTA
+422 AIAAIGLSREPVLTA

-490 RLTDAVGVEAALLV
+490 RLTDAAGVETALLV
-504 SAALM
+504 SGGLM
-509 LASPLL
+509 FLSPLI
-515 GLWLQMPRIGAR
+515 GLWLRMPRIGGR
-527 NEDAEVLADP
+527 DGEAEVLADP
-537 EVQLSL
+537 EVRLSL
-543 TARSGPLVVEI
+543 TGRSGPLVVEI

-567 NVMQEVQLS
+567 NVMQDVQLS

-604 TWLDYLR
+604 TWLDFLR
-611 QRNRSTQ
+611 QRNRATQ
-618 SERALHQRAIGFHL
+618 SERALHQRAIDFHI

-653 EDTPDRAV
+653 EETPDGAAGD
-661 SEVLPVT
+661 VLPVVAT
-668 SSAAGGST
+668 AAGSST